1 MPNSIFKEKF
11 EHFKFNS
18 NFMFKN
24 FFKSAKNMGNQMLVA
39 GRKAMESPVA
49 KRVCMVVIMV
59 AFCTADMWAQAAGV
73 TGLETATGTFGSYVT
88 PIKNLLYII
97 AAIVSMV
104 GAFSIYFK
112 MQNGDQDVKK
122 TIMMTVGGCV
132 ALVVM
137 ATALPSFFDVEVH

>member
-1 MPNSIFKEKF
+1 MK
-11 EHFKFNS
+11 
-18 NFMFKN
+18 
-24 FFKSAKNMGNQMLVA
+24 
-39 GRKAMESPVA
+39 SPVA

>member
-1 MPNSIFKEKF
+1 
-11 EHFKFNS
+11 
-18 NFMFKN
+18 MFKH
-24 FFKSAKNMGNQMLVA
+24 FFKSVKNMGNQMLVA
-39 GRKAMESPVA
+39 GRKALESPVA
-49 KRVCMVVIMV
+49 KRVFMVVIMV

-73 TGLETATGTFGSYVT
+73 TGINDAKTTFSSYVG
-88 PIKNLLYII
+88 PIKNLLYVI

-137 ATALPSFFDVEVH
+137 ATALPSFFGVTVTTTGN